1 MFDIFDF
8 GRDVFDRVLFLAAGE
23 IWVLLALMDIFEVIV
38 VVLILTDE
46 FETLVIF
53 ISVFGITLV
62 VFVILV
68 LLWFWWT
75 FFVVLFVKICL
86 LFIL

>member
-8 GRDVFDRVLFLAAGE
+8 GRDVFDRVLFLVVG
-23 IWVLLALMDIFEVIV
+23 VTRVVLALMDIFDLIV

-53 ISVFGITLV
+53 MFVFGIITFV
-62 VFVILV
+62 KFVILV
-68 LLWFWWT
+68 LL
-75 FFVVLFVKICL
+75 
-86 LFIL
+86 

>member
-1 MFDIFDF
+1 MPTVYD
-8 GRDVFDRVLFLAAGE
+8 LFLAAGE

-68 LLWFWWT
+68 LLWS
-75 FFVVLFVKICL
+75 
-86 LFIL
+86 